1 MLSQTSQYALR
12 AMVFLAKSEP
22 EWPIIGSR
30 IARETQIPAR
40 YLSSI
45 LSDLVRA
52 GVLTATPG
60 PTGGFRLARPAECIR
75 LIDVLLPFEGNVL
88 GMNGCPFGNDA
99 CSEESP
105 CAGHSRWKQVKESYL
120 RFLQETSV
128 RDVSIRDVALEA
140 AVPS

>member
-12 AMVFLAKSEP
+12 AVVFLAKRES
-22 EWPIIGSR
+22 EWPITGSR
-30 IARETQIPAR
+30 IAKETQIPAK

-45 LSDLVRA
+45 LSDLVRT

-60 PTGGFRLARPAECIR
+60 PTGGFRLAEPAECIR
-75 LIDVLLPFEGNVL
+75 LVEVLLPFEGDVL
-88 GMNGCPFGNDA
+88 GRNGCPFGNDT

-105 CAGHSRWKQVKESYL
+105 CVGHSRWKQVKESYI

-128 RDVSIRDVALEA
+128 RDVSIRDIALEA
-140 AVPS
+140 AAPC